1 MEEVLDALYRGRC
14 NVALKAKELGITTEE
29 LKEIFRQYVKD
40 RPLDAS
46 DPDVWS
52 GDVELSWPWV

>member
-1 MEEVLDALYRGRC
+1 MEEALDMLYRGRC
-14 NVALKAKELGITTEE
+14 NVAIKAQELGISTEE

-40 RPLDAS
+40 RPLDTN

-52 GDVELSWPWV
+52 GDVELGWPWA

>member
-1 MEEVLDALYRGRC
+1 MEEALDEIYRGRC